1 MELLNSLDSVAGEFK
16 IPAYFL
22 LMVRTTKKKQGSP
35 ILFFLYLR
43 ISVLLA
49 TSLISYVVNRKIF
62 TFINR
67 LQRVRLKV
75 LGEPLL
81 FAGKRTGK

>member
-1 MELLNSLDSVAGEFK
+1 MELLKSLDSVAAELT

-22 LMVRTTKKKQGSP
+22 LMVRTTTRKAGKHR
-35 ILFFLYLR
+35 FFLHVFKNRFL
-43 ISVLLA
+43 
-49 TSLISYVVNRKIF
+49 TSNKSYVVNRNIF

-67 LQRVRLKV
+67 LQRLRLKV

-81 FAGKRTGK
+81 FAEKRAGK